1 MRIHNS
7 KQTYLDLSLSRD
19 LGALFGVVGWSITF
33 MMSVVVECREDNV
46 LYLQSMCERHADAS
60 SFGVAESSR
69 SKFSS
74 LVPTT
79 STLS

>member
-7 KQTYLDLSLSRD
+7 KQTYLDISLSRD

-33 MMSVVVECREDNV
+33 MTSVVNV